1 LENEKFRSMFW
12 ALLFACSSTYAANPV
27 ISCDDA
33 YRAEVSKPGLLKI
46 TGKDGKSASAKI
58 GHQVD
63 GGSFSPDDTYL
74 VLYGM
79 SMKANAQFPQTNYL
93 TLYKLDGERKAVVRQ
108 TYVAGIYSV
117 DFSADGK
124 FIAIS
129 TRLGVDILN
138 MKSMTFES
146 HDPSYPPEFSLQAC
160 NKN

>member
-1 LENEKFRSMFW
+1 MFRSLMW
-12 ALLFACSSTYAANPV
+12 ALLFSCGVAHAADAV
-27 ISCDDA
+27 VSCDDA
-33 YRAEVSKPGLLKI
+33 YRAEVSKPGLLTI

-79 SMKANAQFPQTNYL
+79 PMKANPQSPQTNYL
-93 TLYKLDGERKAVVRQ
+93 TLYKLDGQRKAVARQ
-108 TYVAGIYSV
+108 TYGAGIYSA

-124 FIAIS
+124 FIAIA

-138 MKSMTFES
+138 VNKTTFES
-146 HDPSYPPEFSLQAC
+146 HDAAYTPEFPLQAC
-160 NKN
+160 GKN

>member
-1 LENEKFRSMFW
+1 MLRNSIW
-12 ALLFACSSTYAANPV
+12 ALVFFCGVAHAADAV
-27 ISCDDA
+27 VSCDDA
-33 YRAEVSKPGLLKI
+33 YRAEVSKPGLLTI

-79 SMKANAQFPQTNYL
+79 PMKANPQSPQTNYL
-93 TLYKLDGERKAVVRQ
+93 TLYKLDGQRKAVARQ
-108 TYVAGIYSV
+108 TYGAGIYSA

-124 FIAIS
+124 FIAIT

-138 MKSMTFES
+138 VKNMTFES
-146 HDPSYPPEFSLQAC
+146 HDPAYTPEFPLQAC
-160 NKN
+160 DNQR